1 MPKFMNTHDRT
12 ECRAVDDLLVALAAG
27 ELEPE
32 LTSQLRAHL
41 DECASCSLAFTGI
54 NRAQQLAVELKLA
67 SPELDR
73 YPEFLRRL
81 AAYEA
86 QVVRDAELI
95 AEPVESNPQIVA
107 LAPIRSERELAE
119 NAVPQAGAAAVI
131 PLFGNRLIFR
141 SGFGRGF
148 DLQVTSGQ
156 NKELFHLSANSLAK
170 AAAVVAGFGVFAA
183 ASLFTLGLMV
193 VTIVQQW
200 QKPQA
205 QIAEQPRPEAL
216 PQEHRPQP
224 ADGLPQNSP
233 WLQTVVGENST
244 LALWRAGGQIQA
256 SFMNRD
262 GSWLSNPFRLIPAL
276 SPSEK
281 SFSEPRATDCAAAT
295 DRHGFV
301 VVREQS
307 NSILAWHLT
316 PSAGKPQADG
326 EQPVVLSNRGFQ
338 PAIAWAGDRYLVVWI
353 EPDPNLPK
361 IKMIELG
368 SDGRPLQPEER
379 TVAES
384 ESRNGKLGTPSVVA
398 QDGRAMIVYSKQ
410 GGGIIARIWNQAD
423 GLSGSAFE
431 LLQQKGFLVNRV
443 LLAVDGGGLTVCLDE
458 TRPEGS
464 ELRFARVSFAGEVQ
478 TKQTLVTSR
487 MPILSFD
494 VRVNEEGIALIWSEA
509 ALGGA
514 QILARRFSPEGI
526 ASTRVVNVTPT
537 EIAPLAFAFADTEG
551 KAMIWH
557 EAQPAQGKFPV
568 ATRQI
573 DWNR

>member
-1 MPKFMNTHDRT
+1 MNSNAQT
-12 ECRAVDDLLVALAAG
+12 ECRAVDDLLVALSAG
-27 ELEPE
+27 ELERE
-32 LTSQLRAHL
+32 LAAQLRAHL
-41 DECASCSLAFTGI
+41 DACAICTETLTGI
-54 NRAQQLAVELKLA
+54 RRAQELAAGLKLA

-81 AAYEA
+81 VASDA

-95 AEPVESNPQIVA
+95 AEPIESNPQIVA

-148 DLQVTSGQ
+148 DLQVISGQ

-170 AAAVVAGFGVFAA
+170 AAAVVAGFGIFTA
-183 ASLFTLGLMV
+183 ASLFALGLV
-193 VTIVQQW
+193 VVAIVQQW
-200 QKPQA
+200 QKPHG
-205 QIAEQPRPEAL
+205 QIAEQLRPEAL

-224 ADGLPQNSP
+224 GDGLPQNLP

-244 LALWRAGGQIQA
+244 LALWRAGGQIQV
-256 SFMNRD
+256 SFMNRY
-262 GSWLSNPFRLIPAL
+262 GSWLSNPFMLIPAF
-276 SPSEK
+276 SPPEK

-301 VVREQS
+301 VVREHS

-316 PSAGKPQADG
+316 PSAGKPQSDG
-326 EQPVVLSNRGFQ
+326 ERPVVLSNRGFQ

-368 SDGRPLQPEER
+368 SDGRPLQPEDI

-384 ESRNGKLGTPSVVA
+384 ESSNGKLGTPSVVA
-398 QDGRAMIVYSKQ
+398 QDGKAVIVYSKQ
-410 GGGIIARIWNQAD
+410 GGAIISRIWNQAN
-423 GLSGSAFE
+423 GLSGSAVE
-431 LLQQKGFLVNRV
+431 LLQQKGFLVNRA
-443 LLAVDGGGLTVCLDE
+443 LLAVDGEGVSLCLGE

-464 ELRFARVSFAGEVQ
+464 ELRFAKISFAGEVQ
-478 TKQTLVTSR
+478 TMQTLAASR
-487 MPILSFD
+487 MPILTFD
-494 VRVNEEGIALIWSEA
+494 FRVNEAGMALIWSEA
-509 ALGGA
+509 AIGGA
-514 QILARRFSPEGI
+514 QIFARKFSPEGV

-573 DWNR
+573 DWSR

>member
-1 MPKFMNTHDRT
+1 MNSNAQT
-12 ECRAVDDLLVALAAG
+12 ECRAVDDLLVALSAGQLERELAA
-27 ELEPE
+27 
-32 LTSQLRAHL
+32 QLRAHL
-41 DECASCSLAFTGI
+41 DVCALCAETLAGI
-54 NRAQQLAVELKLA
+54 RRAQELAAGLKLA

-81 AAYEA
+81 AANEA

-170 AAAVVAGFGVFAA
+170 AAAVVAGFGIFAA
-183 ASLFTLGLMV
+183 ASLFALGFV
-193 VTIVQQW
+193 VVAIVQQW
-200 QKPQA
+200 QKPHG

-224 ADGLPQNSP
+224 GDGLPQNLP
-233 WLQTVVGENST
+233 WLQTVAGENST
-244 LALWRAGGQIQA
+244 LTLWRAGGQVQA
-256 SFMNRD
+256 AFMDRR
-262 GSWLSNPFRLIPAL
+262 GAWLSNPFFLISAP
-276 SPSEK
+276 SPK
-281 SFSEPRATDCAAAT
+281 DKFSFEPRMTDCAAAT
-295 DRHGFV
+295 DGQEFV
-301 VVREQS
+301 VVREEA
-307 NSILAWHLT
+307 NRILAWHLK
-316 PSAGKPQADG
+316 PSTGKPQPDD
-326 EQPVVLSNRGFQ
+326 ERPVLLSNRGFQ

-368 SDGRPLQPEER
+368 SDGHPLQPEDM

-384 ESRNGKLGTPSVVA
+384 ESRNGKLGTPNVVA

-410 GGGIIARIWNQAD
+410 GGAIIARIWNQAN
-423 GLSGSAFE
+423 GLSGSAVE
-431 LLQQKGFLVNRV
+431 LLQQKGFMVNRA
-443 LLAVDGGGLTVCLDE
+443 LLAVDGEGISLCLGE

-464 ELRFARVSFAGEVQ
+464 ELRFAKISFAGEVQ
-478 TKQTLVTSR
+478 TMQTLAASR
-487 MPILSFD
+487 MPILTFD
-494 VRVNEEGIALIWSEA
+494 FRVNEAGMALIWSEA

-514 QILARRFSPEGI
+514 QIFARRFSPEGV
-526 ASTRVVNVTPT
+526 ASTRVVNMTPS

-573 DWNR
+573 DWSR